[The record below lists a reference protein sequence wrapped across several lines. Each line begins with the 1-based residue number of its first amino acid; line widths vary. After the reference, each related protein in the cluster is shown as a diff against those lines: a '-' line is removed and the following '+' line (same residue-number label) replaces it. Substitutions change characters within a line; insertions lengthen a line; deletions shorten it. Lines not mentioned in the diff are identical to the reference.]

1 MKGEGAYATLM
12 QQRMAKAKE
21 RYGLDKKLPAL
32 RTDLFVP
39 PTVDDG
45 QMSLF

>member
-1 MKGEGAYATLM
+1 MP
-12 QQRMAKAKE
+12 KAKE
-21 RYGLDKKLPAL
+21 RFGLDKRLPAL

-39 PTVDDG
+39 PRVDDG

>member
-1 MKGEGAYATLM
+1 M
-12 QQRMAKAKE
+12 QQRMATAKE
-21 RYGLDKKLPAL
+21 RFGLDRKLPAL

-39 PTVDDG
+39 PRIDDA